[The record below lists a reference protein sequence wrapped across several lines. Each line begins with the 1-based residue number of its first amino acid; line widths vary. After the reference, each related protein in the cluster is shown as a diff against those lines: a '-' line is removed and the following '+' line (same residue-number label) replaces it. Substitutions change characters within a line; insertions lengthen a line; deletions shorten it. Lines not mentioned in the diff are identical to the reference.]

1 MTRPAS
7 RPVPRLD
14 LRTEFQQGVVTVHV
28 GGSLEYGVTDS
39 LVAAVTEQ
47 LDLAARTGGH
57 AVHRLDLELGELTF
71 VDSMGL
77 ASLLMARRVTDA
89 RGVTLRLNR
98 RPDCLD
104 RLLRVT
110 CTFDHLTAATAPG
123 NASAP
128 DRAAGGS
135 GTPDLRGE

>member
-7 RPVPRLD
+7 GPVSRLD

-28 GGSLEYGVTDS
+28 GGSLEYGVADS
-39 LVAAVTEQ
+39 LVAAVTGQ
-47 LDLAARTGGH
+47 LDLTRAGGR
-57 AVHRLDLELGELTF
+57 AVHRLDLELAELTF

-104 RLLRVT
+104 RLLRLT
-110 CTFDHLTAATAPG
+110 CTFDHLTAATV
-123 NASAP
+123 P

-135 GTPDLRGE
+135 GAPDLRGE

>member
-1 MTRPAS
+1 MTRPVS
-7 RPVPRLD
+7 RLD
-14 LRTEFQQGVVTVHV
+14 LRTEFQQDVVTVHV

-39 LVAAVTEQ
+39 LVATVTEQ
-47 LDLAARTGGH
+47 LDLARAGGR
-57 AVHRLDLELGELTF
+57 AVRRLDLELAELTF

-104 RLLRVT
+104 RLLRLT
-110 CTFDHLTAATAPG
+110 CTFDHLTASAAPG
-123 NASAP
+123 SASAP

-135 GTPDLRGE
+135 GTPDVRGE